1 MELNELD
8 ILAFGAH
15 PDDVELGCSG
25 TLYKHVL
32 QGYKVGIVDL
42 TRGELGTRGSAE
54 IRNKEASA
62 SSKVLGISV
71 RENLNFADGFFQ
83 NDKAHQ
89 LEIIK
94 IIRKYRPKI
103 ILANSISDRH
113 VDHGRAAALVS
124 HAAFLSGLAKIETK
138 SDAQIQQAWRPQ
150 AVYYY
155 IQDYYLKPDFA
166 VDITDTFNKKI
177 EAIKCFSSQFYN
189 TNSKEPETPISSK
202 DFLDFIEA
210 RAREF
215 GRPIQAKY
223 AEGFK
228 TARYVG
234 VNDLFHLK

>member
-1 MELNELD
+1 MVINELD
-8 ILAFGAH
+8 ILAFAAH

-32 QGYKVGIVDL
+32 QGYKVGIIDL

-54 IRNKEASA
+54 IRNNEAAA

-71 RENLNFADGFFQ
+71 RENLDFADGFFQ

-94 IIRKYRPKI
+94 VIRKYRPKI

-113 VDHGRAAALVS
+113 IDHGRAAALVS
-124 HAAFLSGLAKIETK
+124 DAAFLSGLAKIETK
-138 SDAQIQQAWRPQ
+138 SDGSIQQAWRPQ
-150 AVYYY
+150 AVYHY

-166 VDITDTFNKKI
+166 VDITDTFDKKI
-177 EAIKCFSSQFYN
+177 ESIKCFSSQFYN
-189 TNSKEPETPISSK
+189 PDSKEPQTPISSK

-228 TARYVG
+228 TSRYIG